1 MRRKKMAL
9 ALLATASIVLV
20 TACGRKK
27 NSDTT
32 AAESASSA
40 VESMTETA
48 SGESTDPGDENV
60 VYDTLSPEEQASI
73 EASEAAEEAEENV
86 EEAEEETEAK
96 VAETKSQAKATR
108 QTYPSQIFHE
118 GEDTTEA
125 PETDSADDS
134 GPTGKVTKIK
144 KNKAG
149 NYVKPES
156 TSRAVEPPSDAT
168 MPESGH

>member
-9 ALLATASIVLV
+9 ALLATAGIVLV

-40 VESMTETA
+40 VESVTETA

-168 MPESGH
+168 MPEGGH

>member
-9 ALLATASIVLV
+9 ALLATASLVLV
-20 TACGRKK
+20 TACGGKK

-60 VYDTLSPEEQASI
+60 VYDTLSPEEQA
-73 EASEAAEEAEENV
+73 EENEEEA
-86 EEAEEETEAK
+86 AEEETEAK
-96 VAETKSQAKATR
+96 AAETKSQAKATR

-118 GEDTTEA
+118 GEDPTEA
-125 PETDSADDS
+125 PETDRADDS

-168 MPESGH
+168 MPENGH

>member
-40 VESMTETA
+40 VESVTETA

-118 GEDTTEA
+118 GEDPTEA

>member
-40 VESMTETA
+40 VESVTETA

-118 GEDTTEA
+118 GEDPTEA
-125 PETDSADDS
+125 PETDRADDS

-168 MPESGH
+168 MPENGH

>member
-9 ALLATASIVLV
+9 ALLATASLVLV
-20 TACGRKK
+20 TACGGKK

-73 EASEAAEEAEENV
+73 EASEAAEE
-86 EEAEEETEAK
+86 TEAK
-96 VAETKSQAKATR
+96 AAETKSQAKATR

-118 GEDTTEA
+118 GEDPTEA
-125 PETDSADDS
+125 PETDRADDS

-168 MPESGH
+168 MPENGH

>member
-9 ALLATASIVLV
+9 ALLATAGIVLV

-40 VESMTETA
+40 VESVTETA

-86 EEAEEETEAK
+86 EEAEEETGAK
-96 VAETKSQAKATR
+96 GAETKSQAKATR

>member
-9 ALLATASIVLV
+9 ALLATASLVLV

-40 VESMTETA
+40 VESVTETA

-86 EEAEEETEAK
+86 EEAEEATEAK

>member
-9 ALLATASIVLV
+9 ALLATAGIVLV

-40 VESMTETA
+40 VESVTETA

>member
-1 MRRKKMAL
+1 
-9 ALLATASIVLV
+9 
-20 TACGRKK
+20 
-27 NSDTT
+27 
-32 AAESASSA
+32 
-40 VESMTETA
+40 MTETA

-73 EASEAAEEAEENV
+73 EASEAAEEAEEN
-86 EEAEEETEAK
+86 EEEAAEEETEAK
-96 VAETKSQAKATR
+96 AAETKSQAKATR
-108 QTYPSQIFHE
+108 QTYPE
-118 GEDTTEA
+118 EAEEDAKE
-125 PETDSADDS
+125 ETGAQESAKADD

>member
-20 TACGRKK
+20 TACGGKK
-27 NSDTT
+27 NSGTT

-40 VESMTETA
+40 VESVTETA
-48 SGESTDPGDENV
+48 SGESADPGDENV

>member
-9 ALLATASIVLV
+9 ALLATAGIVLV

-86 EEAEEETEAK
+86 EEAEEATEAK

>member
-9 ALLATASIVLV
+9 ALLATASLVLV
-20 TACGRKK
+20 TACGGKK

-40 VESMTETA
+40 VESVTETA

-168 MPESGH
+168 MPENGH

>member
-9 ALLATASIVLV
+9 ALLATASLVLV
-20 TACGRKK
+20 TACGGKK

-125 PETDSADDS
+125 PETDRADDS

-168 MPESGH
+168 MPENGH

>member
-40 VESMTETA
+40 VESVTETA

-168 MPESGH
+168 IPESGH

>member
-40 VESMTETA
+40 VESVTETA

-118 GEDTTEA
+118 GEDPTEA

-168 MPESGH
+168 MPENGH

>member
-9 ALLATASIVLV
+9 ALLATASLVLV
-20 TACGRKK
+20 TACGGKK

-40 VESMTETA
+40 VESVTETA

>member
-9 ALLATASIVLV
+9 ALLATAGIVLV
-20 TACGRKK
+20 TACGGKK
-27 NSDTT
+27 NSGTT

-40 VESMTETA
+40 VESVTETA

>member
-40 VESMTETA
+40 VESVTETA

-96 VAETKSQAKATR
+96 VAETKAQAKATR

>member
-40 VESMTETA
+40 VESVTETA

-168 MPESGH
+168 MPENGH

>member
-9 ALLATASIVLV
+9 ALLATASLVLV
-20 TACGRKK
+20 TACGGKK
-27 NSDTT
+27 NSGTT

-40 VESMTETA
+40 VESVTETA

>member
-40 VESMTETA
+40 VESVTETA
-48 SGESTDPGDENV
+48 PGESTDPGDENV

>member
-40 VESMTETA
+40 VESVTETA

-118 GEDTTEA
+118 GEDTTEV

>member
-9 ALLATASIVLV
+9 ALLATASLVLV
-20 TACGRKK
+20 TACGGKK

-40 VESMTETA
+40 VESVTETA
-48 SGESTDPGDENV
+48 SGESTGPGDENV

-118 GEDTTEA
+118 GEDPTEA
-125 PETDSADDS
+125 PETDRADDS

-168 MPESGH
+168 MPENGH

>member
-40 VESMTETA
+40 VESVTETA

-96 VAETKSQAKATR
+96 AAETKSQAKATR

-118 GEDTTEA
+118 GEDPTEA
-125 PETDSADDS
+125 PETDRADDS

-168 MPESGH
+168 MPENGH

>member
-40 VESMTETA
+40 VESVTETA

-86 EEAEEETEAK
+86 EEAEEETEAQ

-144 KNKAG
+144 KNKAAERW
-149 NYVKPES
+149 NRRRMRPCRRADTES
-156 TSRAVEPPSDAT
+156 NCF
-168 MPESGH
+168 

>member
-40 VESMTETA
+40 VESVTETA

-118 GEDTTEA
+118 GDDPTEA
-125 PETDSADDS
+125 PETDRADDS

>member
-40 VESMTETA
+40 VESVTETA

-96 VAETKSQAKATR
+96 VAETKSQTKATR

>member
-40 VESMTETA
+40 VESVTETA

-60 VYDTLSPEEQASI
+60 VYGTLSPEEQASI

>member
-27 NSDTT
+27 NSGTT

-40 VESMTETA
+40 VESVTETA

-118 GEDTTEA
+118 GEDPTEA

-168 MPESGH
+168 MPENGH

>member
-9 ALLATASIVLV
+9 ALLATASLVLV
-20 TACGRKK
+20 TACGGKK

-96 VAETKSQAKATR
+96 AAETKSQAKATR

-118 GEDTTEA
+118 GEDPTEA
-125 PETDSADDS
+125 PETDRADDS

-168 MPESGH
+168 MPENGH

>member
-40 VESMTETA
+40 VESVTETA
-48 SGESTDPGDENV
+48 FGESTDPGDENV

-118 GEDTTEA
+118 GEDPTEA

>member
-9 ALLATASIVLV
+9 ALLATASLVLV
-20 TACGRKK
+20 TACGGKK

-60 VYDTLSPEEQASI
+60 VYDTLSPEEQAS
-73 EASEAAEEAEENV
+73 EEAEEN
-86 EEAEEETEAK
+86 EEEAAEEETEAK
-96 VAETKSQAKATR
+96 AAETKSQAKATR

-118 GEDTTEA
+118 GEDPTEA
-125 PETDSADDS
+125 PETDRADDS

-168 MPESGH
+168 MPENGH

>member
-9 ALLATASIVLV
+9 ALLATASLVLV
-20 TACGRKK
+20 TACGGKK

-40 VESMTETA
+40 VESVTETA

-118 GEDTTEA
+118 GDDPTEA
-125 PETDSADDS
+125 PETDRADDS

-168 MPESGH
+168 MPENGH

>member
-168 MPESGH
+168 MPENGH

>member
-40 VESMTETA
+40 VESVTETA

-118 GEDTTEA
+118 GDDPTEA
-125 PETDSADDS
+125 PETDRADDS

-168 MPESGH
+168 MPENGH